1 MVAHQVDHLGRP
13 FDRELVTAGTY
24 ELAADSWDEIVDPGE
39 LNPHTG
45 QYSRVPEYRR
55 HLKGDLVSLDVH
67 EARRLL
73 RCGSV
78 VVPGVGEQ
86 AEFEAAERALQ
97 QAQAVRDAAAARTA
111 ADAADRRAR
120 ELEATAE
127 QSTEPAGT
135 PA

>member
-39 LNPHTG
+39 LNPYTG
-45 QYSRVPEYRR
+45 QYSRVPEYHR

-78 VVPGVGEQ
+78 IVPGVAEQ

-111 ADAADRRAR
+111 ADAAERRAR
-120 ELEATAE
+120 ELEGAAE

-135 PA
+135 LA